1 MKTMVKCIITVIVL
15 TAAFD
20 AYTQKSLNSRW
31 QEILPEEKEAY
42 FRFDK
47 MRISKDTGTPLAL
60 YRIGYQVKPGSPLEM
75 AHQYLLENSRI
86 LNIKRDL
93 SDLQFTSTRETPG
106 GYHVRFKQ
114 YVDGYPVYEGDVVIN
129 LDRNNTVTLVMN
141 GYKPLLRLSKTVS
154 QVSLNQATEI
164 AKDYLKVKGI
174 INFEKRETEV
184 FYNQGLTYLVHKI
197 NIVPAEDQFG
207 DWEVLIDAMTG
218 KIIKVKDNACYL
230 SPANGLGRVFDPD
243 PLTHARAIYHA
254 GGQFGDNDDNDTD
267 SLVAHIVWRDLP
279 QIEFYNNQYHLEGPY
294 ARILDFEAPFKGL
307 FSQSDSVWNFTR
319 YQDAFEATNAYFHVD
334 QFMRYINDTLGYS
347 LMPFQYSGGVRFDPH
362 GLNGR
367 DDSHYLPSTGQ
378 IAWGEGGVDDA
389 EDPDALIHELG
400 HGVHDWITNSQIS
413 QIEGLSE
420 GCGDYWAAS
429 YNRSKGFWK
438 PLDPQYNWVFHWDGH
453 NEFWAGRITNYTA
466 TYPTDLVG
474 DVHTD
479 GQILSSTLMQI
490 WDDIGRRVTDENF
503 LEALSML
510 NTGSNQ
516 EDAAQAFLQAD
527 VNLHGGANLTAIEHW
542 FSLRGYNVTIPVVG
556 PAGPTNLTAY
566 SDYLTPTSIQLNWE
580 DPTQLANGDPLSP
593 SEFHILLER
602 DGMVIDTIQ
611 SGIEQYTDTGLND
624 GREYHYTIY
633 AKLDSVQIISP
644 VVEAAWIAGGSP
656 IPMPPFNVAIA
667 NLGNLVKLT
676 WTNNSVNVDS
686 TPMDDF
692 IGIKLYRDS
701 IMVNSL
707 IRTPADTGRLDSTV
721 FVNNIA
727 GFHNWYLTTID
738 NEIPQNESIPSQII
752 ITPLNLPIGDV
763 FPVMGV
769 PNPEWWNND
778 NGEVND
784 MSLNPPS
791 GLYALNLN
799 GKPDG
804 GDQVDLCPVDLSGQQ
819 GSGVVLSYF
828 YQPEGRSNAP
838 DSADSLMVFFK
849 NNLGN
854 WIKVMAYP
862 GSGIEPFQQEVIDLQ
877 TAPNGGGTFFHS
889 QFQVRFRNIGTP
901 NLLNPNDDW
910 FIDNVFLGVA
920 APLIYTSVDS
930 IVFDTTQVDSIAR
943 IDFEIDNAGIDTL
956 DVYNIFSTNSEFS
969 VNLNSF
975 SLAAGA
981 GQTLSISFAP
991 SQAGPKDGYIRL
1003 VSNDPV
1009 QDTLDIYVK
1018 GFGQGITDIRKLL
1031 DVPRE
1036 YAVYQ
1041 NYPNPFNP
1049 STTIYY
1055 ELPNSGEVNLEV
1067 YNLLGQR
1074 VRTMVN
1080 DHQEAGRH
1088 QVIWD
1093 GNNDTGSPVASGIY
1107 IYRFRTGNYS
1117 RIFKMI
1123 LMK

>member
-1 MKTMVKCIITVIVL
+1 MVKCIITVIVF
-15 TAAFD
+15 TAVFN
-20 AYTQKSLNSRW
+20 AYTQKSLKN
-31 QEILPEEKEAY
+31 QQLDILPEEQEAY
-42 FRFDK
+42 LRFDK
-47 MRISKDTGTPLAL
+47 IRISKNTGTPLAL
-60 YRIGYQVKPGSPLEM
+60 YRIGYQVRPGSPREM
-75 AHQYLLENSRI
+75 AHQYLMENSRI

-93 SDLQFTSTRETPG
+93 SDLQFVSARKTPG
-106 GYHVRFKQ
+106 GYHVRFRQ
-114 YVDGYPVYEGDVVIN
+114 FVDSYPVYKGDVVIN
-129 LDRNNTVTLVMN
+129 LDRNHKVTLVMN
-141 GYKPLLRLSKTVS
+141 GYKPLLRLSKTVPR
-154 QVSLNQATEI
+154 VSPNRATEI
-164 AKDYLKVKGI
+164 AKDYLKIKGR
-174 INFEKRETEV
+174 INFEKRETVV
-184 FYNQGLTYLVHKI
+184 FYDHGLTHLVHKI

-207 DWEVLIDAMTG
+207 DWEILIDAMTG

-230 SPANGLGRVFDPD
+230 SPANGLGRVFNPD
-243 PLTHARAIYHA
+243 PLTRARAVYQA

-438 PLDPQYNWVFHWDGH
+438 PSDPQYNWVFHWDGH

-466 TYPTDLVG
+466 KYPTELVG
-474 DVHTD
+474 DIHTD

-490 WDDIGRRVTDENF
+490 WDDIGRRATDENF

-510 NTGSNQ
+510 NSGSNQ
-516 EDAAQAFLQAD
+516 EDAAQAFVQAD
-527 VNLHGGANLTAIEHW
+527 INLHGGANLTAIEHW
-542 FSLRGYNVTIPVVG
+542 FTLRGYNVTIPPVG
-556 PAGPTNLTAY
+556 PAVPAFLTAY
-566 SDYLTPTSIQLNWE
+566 SDYLTPTSIQLNWK
-580 DPTQLANGDPLSP
+580 DPTQLANGDPLS
-593 SEFHILLER
+593 STEFHILIER

-611 SGIEQYTDTGLND
+611 GGIEQYIDTGLNN
-624 GREYHYTIY
+624 GQKYHYTIY
-633 AKLDSVQIISP
+633 AKLASLQLISP
-644 VVEAAWIAGGSP
+644 VVEVSWIAGGSP
-656 IPMPPFNVAIA
+656 IPMPPLNIGIA
-667 NLGNLVKLT
+667 NLGDQVNLI
-676 WTNNSVNVDS
+676 WTNNSVNVDG
-686 TPMDDF
+686 TPLDDF
-692 IGIKLYRDS
+692 TGINIYRDS

-707 IRTPADTGRLDSTV
+707 TRTPADTSCLDSTII
-721 FVNNIA
+721 VNTMP
-727 GFHNWYLTTID
+727 GFHNWFLTTID
-738 NEIPQNESIPSQII
+738 NEVPQNESAPSQTV
-752 ITPLNLPIGDV
+752 ITPMNVPIGDV

-769 PNPEWWNND
+769 PNPARWDND
-778 NGEVND
+778 YGDVND

-791 GLYALNLN
+791 GLYTLNLN
-799 GKPDG
+799 GKPNG
-804 GDQVDLCPVDLSGQQ
+804 GDQVDLYPVDLSDQE

-828 YQPEGRSNAP
+828 YQPEGRSDEP
-838 DSADSLMVFFK
+838 EPVDSLMVFFK
-849 NNLGN
+849 NDLGK

-862 GSGIEPFQQEVIDLQ
+862 GSGIEPFHQEMIDLE

-889 QFQVRFRNIGTP
+889 QFQIRFRNIGSP
-901 NLLNPNDDW
+901 SLLNPNDDW
-910 FIDNVFLGVA
+910 FIDNVFLGAA
-920 APLIYTSVDS
+920 APLISASADS
-930 IVFDTTQVDSIAR
+930 IVFGNTKVDSIAR
-943 IDFEIDNAGIDTL
+943 IELDIDNAGIDTL
-956 DVYNIFSTNSEFS
+956 DIYDILSTNSEFL

-975 SLAAGA
+975 SLAAGM

-991 SQAGPKDGYIRL
+991 LQAGPRDGFIRL

-1009 QDTLDIYVK
+1009 KDTLDIYVK
-1018 GFGQGITDIRKLL
+1018 GFGKGITSIGKQLE
-1031 DVPRE
+1031 VPKE

-1055 ELPNSGEVNLEV
+1055 ELPISDEVRLEV
-1067 YNLLGQR
+1067 YNLLGQL
-1074 VRTMVN
+1074 VRTLVN
-1080 DHQEAGRH
+1080 GHQEAGRH
-1088 QVIWD
+1088 QAVWD
-1093 GNNDTGSPVASGIY
+1093 GNNDMGSPVASGIY

-1117 RIFKMI
+1117 RLFKMI